1 MGLQILY
8 IIIKTMRGLSILLNQ
23 VGLYLIR
30 NLDM

>member
-8 IIIKTMRGLSILLNQ
+8 ITIKIMKGLSILLSQ

>member
-1 MGLQILY
+1 M
-8 IIIKTMRGLSILLNQ
+8 KGLSILLNQ

>member
-8 IIIKTMRGLSILLNQ
+8 ITIKIMKGLSILLSQ

-30 NLDM
+30 KLDM